1 MGTRMSGAP
10 SVADKT
16 GRLHA
21 EVLSERGASGLL
33 SEEPYMDMDMYCTDV
48 CVELVCIVLDAG
60 RRKRAPRP
68 QKLSAPPHP
77 QHQGGGGPGARP
89 MML

>member
-48 CVELVCIVLDAG
+48 CVELDAG

-68 QKLSAPPHP
+68 QKLSAPHT
-77 QHQGGGGPGARP
+77 HNIKGEGARP